1 MILTFILKIPPK
13 ILKNNPPNCT
23 FSAKNKLPMIRKWK
37 YDISHHDI
45 LLNLNFTR
53 FFHKIPFL
61 DLENQIPNLEIYLFY
76 KTYLGQGEFYL
87 KIIAKLV
94 KWYPKSRFFQSSEKT
109 WSRIWIFLALNYPL
123 IKMELT
129 KKGLSKLVQ
138 LFWRR

>member
-1 MILTFILKIPPK
+1 MIFTFILKIPPK

-37 YDISHHDI
+37 KDISHHDI

-87 KIIAKLV
+87 KIIANNTPNPGFSKVL
-94 KWYPKSRFFQSSEKT
+94 KKPDPESGW
-109 WSRIWIFLALNYPL
+109 ALNYPL

-129 KKGLSKLVQ
+129 KKGLSKLFQ
-138 LFWRR
+138 LFPRR